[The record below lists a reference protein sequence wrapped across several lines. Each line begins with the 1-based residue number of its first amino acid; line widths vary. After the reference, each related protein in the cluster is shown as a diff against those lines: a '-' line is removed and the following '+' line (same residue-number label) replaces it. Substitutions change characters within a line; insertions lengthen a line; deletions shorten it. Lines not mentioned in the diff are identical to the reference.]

1 LLRAAEQLEIVVS
14 AVDAETDGL
23 LTLSERVTFRH
34 PLVRSAVYRM
44 APLEERRAAHR
55 ALAVATDSEFDPDR
69 RAWHLAAAAAGPDER
84 VASELERS
92 AGRAQTRGGAAAAAA
107 FLERGVA
114 LTADPARRADRALAA
129 AQASLQA
136 GSFDAGLRLLAT
148 AETGPLDEVQRA
160 RVNLLRGNVAFA
172 LGAATDAP
180 PPLLEAAR
188 RFESLNVELAR
199 ETYLTAWG
207 AAGMAG
213 QGDVILEI
221 WAAVRALPPTSGAPG
236 PLELLLEGMAQLTLE
251 GHAAAAPTLQRAA
264 EALLE
269 MPVEDAL
276 RWGWAAI
283 GASTA
288 VWDDEGMRAI
298 SARLVRL
305 VRDAGVLAQLPLH
318 LASLALS
325 TSWTGDLAGVASL
338 IAEAESVAAATGTAF
353 APFTLMRLRAL
364 QGRAVEAAALISE
377 TIEHASFGGQGIA
390 ATNAYWAAAVLYN
403 GLARYDEAASAA
415 RQASSN
421 TFEPWVSTFAL
432 PELIEAAIRGGDAQ
446 VAREALERL
455 ATTTRPSGT
464 DFALGIEA
472 RCRALLSSGAEA
484 DILYREG
491 IERLSRTQLRPE
503 LARAHL
509 VYGEWLRRE
518 NRRGDAREQLR
529 AAHEMLDEIGMDA
542 FAERARKE
550 LAATGETVRRRAAD
564 TRDDL
569 TAQERQIAR
578 LARDGL
584 SNPEI
589 GARLFLSPRT
599 IEWHLHNVF
608 NKLDI
613 HSRRELISALPSSTA
628 DVTLV

>member
-1 LLRAAEQLEIVVS
+1 
-14 AVDAETDGL
+14 
-23 LTLSERVTFRH
+23 
-34 PLVRSAVYRM
+34 
-44 APLEERRAAHR
+44 
-55 ALAVATDSEFDPDR
+55 
-69 RAWHLAAAAAGPDER
+69 
-84 VASELERS
+84 
-92 AGRAQTRGGAAAAAA
+92 
-107 FLERGVA
+107 
-114 LTADPARRADRALAA
+114 
-129 AQASLQA
+129 
-136 GSFDAGLRLLAT
+136 
-148 AETGPLDEVQRA
+148 
-160 RVNLLRGNVAFA
+160 
-172 LGAATDAP
+172 
-180 PPLLEAAR
+180 
-188 RFESLNVELAR
+188 
-199 ETYLTAWG
+199 
-207 AAGMAG
+207 
-213 QGDVILEI
+213 
-221 WAAVRALPPTSGAPG
+221 
-236 PLELLLEGMAQLTLE
+236 
-251 GHAAAAPTLQRAA
+251 
-264 EALLE
+264 

-276 RWGWAAI
+276 RWGWAAV

-364 QGRAVEAAALISE
+364 QGRAAEAAALISE

-421 TFEPWVSTFAL
+421 TFEPWVSAFAL

-446 VAREALERL
+446 VAREALDRL

-518 NRRGDAREQLR
+518 NRRVDAREQLR

-599 IEWHLHNVF
+599 VEWHLHNVF